1 MKNKNFNRNKIN
13 DIDNKI
19 MELLNERFNIVKQI
33 GFTKKLNNEPITDKN
48 RELQVLQKTN
58 SYSNSI
64 HLNKIYKEIINE
76 SKVIQLS
83 TSYLVG
89 KSLPYSFSKTIH
101 HLLGNENYELY
112 ETDDFKEI
120 LKLPFTFINVT
131 NPYKTE
137 AYNICTELSDIAK
150 ETKAVN
156 TIIKKNNKL
165 YGFNTDYLGFK
176 NMIDYYKINL
186 KNKKIAILGNGG
198 TKNTVVSI
206 LNTFN
211 PKSISVFSRHPINNE
226 YSFDEIY
233 NYNPNIIVNITSY
246 NVYPNFEID
255 PLIDITKLNNLD
267 IIIDLNYNPTRCC
280 LGLNKNI
287 KYYNGLY
294 MLVSQAEETEKLVD
308 KFFNQ
313 KRKSLSLNKILDLLL
328 YKQRNIIL
336 IGMPFSGKTTLAS
349 NLGKS
354 LNMPVYDTDK
364 ILSSLNKSLDDVIN
378 NNQDINTFRL
388 YEQEVMNSLSKCNNS
403 IISLGGGSILNS
415 KSMTILA
422 QNGIIV
428 YLDIP
433 LTILKKRNNGTRLLS
448 KDDESLNNLYLERK
462 SIYEKYAD
470 ITLTST
476 SIEENINKI
485 KELIHYDNF
494 NN

>member
-1 MKNKNFNRNKIN
+1 MKNKTFNRNQIN

-33 GFTKKLNNEPITDKN
+33 GFSKKLNNEPITDKN

-58 SYSNSI
+58 TYSNTY

-76 SKVIQLS
+76 SKIIQLS

-101 HLLGNENYELY
+101 QLLGNEHYELY
-112 ETDDFKEI
+112 ETDNFKEI
-120 LKLPFTFINVT
+120 LDLPFTFINVT

-137 AYNICTELSDIAK
+137 AYNICCELSDIAK
-150 ETKAVN
+150 ETNAVN

-176 NMIDYYKINL
+176 NMINFYKINL

-198 TKNTVVSI
+198 TKKTIVSV

-211 PKSISVFSRHPINNE
+211 PKSISIFTRHPLNNE
-226 YSFDEIY
+226 CNFDEIY
-233 NYNPNIIVNITSY
+233 NYKPDIIVNITSY
-246 NVYPNFEID
+246 NVYPNFETN
-255 PLIDITKLNNLD
+255 PLINLEKLNNLD
-267 IIIDLNYNPTRCC
+267 IIIDLNYNPTRSC

-294 MLVSQAEETEKLVD
+294 MLVNQAYETEKLVN

-313 KRKSLSLNKILDLLL
+313 KRKKVNINKIIDLLL
-328 YKQRNIIL
+328 FKQRNIIL

-349 NLGKS
+349 NLGSS

-364 ILSSLNKSLDDVIN
+364 ILKSLNKSLDDVLN
-378 NNQDINTFRL
+378 NNQDVNTFRL
-388 YEQEVMNSLSKCNNS
+388 YEQDVMNSLSKCNNS
-403 IISLGGGSILNS
+403 IISLGGGAILNS

-433 LTILKKRNNGTRLLS
+433 LTILNERNNGTRLLS
-448 KDDESLNNLYLERK
+448 KDAESLNNLYVERK
-462 SIYEKYAD
+462 AIYEKYAD

-476 SIEENINKI
+476 SIEENINKL